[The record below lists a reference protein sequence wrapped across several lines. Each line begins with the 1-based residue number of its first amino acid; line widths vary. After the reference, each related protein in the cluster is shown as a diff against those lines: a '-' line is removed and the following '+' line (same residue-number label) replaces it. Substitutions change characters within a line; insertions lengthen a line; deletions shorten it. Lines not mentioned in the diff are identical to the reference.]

1 MSNLYGADV
10 DQLRQLSRELAQQA
24 EPLGSAASRVSGR
37 VDNTAWRGPDAE
49 GFRADWKGQHA
60 ATIRAAQQQLQ
71 DASAQALAN
80 AKAQEEA
87 SGASSGGT
95 SSSFGSG
102 LFGTLPALVGPWA
115 VPAFSL
121 KDLMAETNGVVNE
134 KIPGLPW
141 SLTDLG
147 GVVPGVGDALNIRD
161 IVDKASNGAVPI
173 DELAHLSQSVL
184 GHVGGHVGELG
195 SAVIGDAL
203 NIRDLVDKASTGQF
217 PIHELADTARGIV
230 GMVPGPVGYLGSA
243 AIGTWDFALKQA
255 EQADFS
261 QTQIDANMNYLLT
274 NPGDALAGA
283 GDAIVKALPNLISI
297 FT

>member
-10 DQLRQLSRELAQQA
+10 DQLRQLSSELAQQA
-24 EPLGSAASRVSGR
+24 EQLGSAASRVSGR

-87 SGASSGGT
+87 SGVGSGGT
-95 SSSFGSG
+95 GSSLGGG
-102 LFGTLPALVGPWA
+102 LFASVPGVIGPWGT
-115 VPAFSL
+115 PSFTFQ
-121 KDLMAETNGVVNE
+121 DFINETEGVVSRP
-134 KIPGLPW
+134 IPGLPW

-147 GVVPGVGDALNIRD
+147 GVVPGVGGALNIRD
-161 IVDKASNGAVPI
+161 LVDKASNGAVPI
-173 DELAHLSQSVL
+173 DEIAHISQSVL
-184 GHVGGHVGELG
+184 GHLGGHVGGLG
-195 SAVIGDAL
+195 AAVIGDAL
-203 NIRDLVDKASTGQF
+203 NIKDLVEKASTGQF
-217 PIHELADTARGIV
+217 PIHELADTARGVV
-230 GMVPGPVGYLGSA
+230 GMAPGPVGYLGSA

-261 QTQIDANMNYLLT
+261 QAQIDTNMNYILT

-283 GDAIVKALPNLISI
+283 GDALVKALPNLISI